1 MKMTIMI
8 MITVIIVVIII
19 VVVIIIRICLKHC
32 ESSCFN
38 RIPVGYAA
46 LLSLAT
52 IALATARDQG
62 FRG

>member
-8 MITVIIVVIII
+8 LIAVIILVTII
-19 VVVIIIRICLKHC
+19 VVVIIRICLKHC